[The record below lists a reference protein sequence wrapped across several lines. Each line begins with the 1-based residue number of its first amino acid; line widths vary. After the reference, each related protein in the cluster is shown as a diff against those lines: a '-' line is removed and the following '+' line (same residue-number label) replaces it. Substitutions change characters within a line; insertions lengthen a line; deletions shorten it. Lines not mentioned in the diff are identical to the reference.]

1 MSVTYAPTASDVIF
15 VDTIDEGDDFGEM
28 QIPEVPADFAASMQ
42 FEDEEVSMS
51 MTFEDEE
58 VEQFQFDVDVD
69 MSLPATSEFG
79 VEMSMPNSFTGTSMS
94 MPFDATEDEEEI
106 QSTQFPTPA
115 FATVPKTKCN
125 ASKCSIEL
133 SPDLLMEYSVNVPDG
148 VTVEECDGCTM
159 SVKLSYR
166 GTAWIGFGFS
176 TDVAMVGSEA
186 VM

>member
-1 MSVTYAPTASDVIF
+1 VPTYEAVIAIDSDS
-15 VDTIDEGDDFGEM
+15 
-28 QIPEVPADFAASMQ
+28 EVVESIVWATD
-42 FEDEEVSMS
+42 DEELSLSMS

-58 VEQFQFDVDVD
+58 VEQFQFDVDVN

-79 VEMSMPNSFTGTSMS
+79 VVMSMPASFTDDDVEGSMS